1 MSIPAKETRADRLH
15 AAISTTFEGV
25 YSAIDEASFER
36 RAGHVRLLFPS
47 VPTRLFNGVLVES
60 EPCSGI
66 ADSLREVEELG
77 LRCGLQVR
85 AARHP
90 EVEEE
95 AAELGL
101 TARVPMPGMAVS
113 PEGLTD
119 VRAPEL
125 EIVRVDEEEGLA
137 DAARVAAAGG
147 APLDFTRALF
157 APGLLLLDG
166 FAVYLGRADSV
177 TVTTAMG
184 YRTNNDVGIFNVAT
198 PPAHRRRGYG
208 SAITAHAARAGF
220 ENGADLAWLQTSEIG
235 ESVYRGLGFRHVEMH
250 FLLAR
255 PTPKGS

>member
-1 MSIPAKETRADRLH
+1 M
-15 AAISTTFEGV
+15 
-25 YSAIDEASFER
+25 
-36 RAGHVRLLFPS
+36 RLLLPS
-47 VPTRLFNGVLVES
+47 VPTPLFNGVLVES

-66 ADSLREVEELG
+66 ADSLLEVEERG

-85 AARHP
+85 AGRHT

-101 TARVPMPGMAVS
+101 TARVAMPGMVVS

-119 VRAPEL
+119 VRTPGL
-125 EIVRVDEEEGLA
+125 EIVCVDDERGLA
-137 DAARVAAAGG
+137 AAAEVAAAGG
-147 APLDFTRALF
+147 APLEFTQALF
-157 APGLLLLDG
+157 APGLLRLDG
-166 FAVYLGRADSV
+166 FAVYLGRSDSV
-177 TVTTAMG
+177 TVTAAIG

-235 ESVYRGLGFRHVEMH
+235 EPVYRGLGFRHVEMH

-255 PTPKGS
+255 PA